1 VRAARLHGALFA
13 ALCVAGAAASVGL
26 TVHEATRTPSV
37 VATVTDDSR
46 VGRTTTVTVVVR
58 NTTGEDRCASIRVAA
73 RDRAGHD
80 LATVT
85 AARSLD
91 LPAHT
96 RRSVLARLT
105 LTPRQYA
112 EQLTAFYA
120 SQQACVR
127 PERAD

>member
-1 VRAARLHGALFA
+1 VQGALFA
-13 ALCVAGAAASVGL
+13 ALCAAGAAASVGL

-37 VATVTDDSR
+37 VATVIDESR
-46 VGRTTTVTVVVR
+46 VGPTTTVTVSVA

-85 AARSLD
+85 VARSLD
-91 LPAHT
+91 LPAHAG
-96 RRSVLARLT
+96 RSVLARLT

-112 EQLTAFYA
+112 EQLAAFYP
-120 SQQACVR
+120 SQRACLR
-127 PERAD
+127 